1 MTIARCTGDWLGVS
15 ATELEQLS
23 PKEYLTC
30 AGNVVIAASARRRSA
45 SCRGRNTISLNIE
58 ACRNALAD
66 AGIEKDAV
74 DALVVK
80 PPTSN
85 PQFMYG
91 QTLAEAMGLQPR
103 VGGSWDQGVP
113 RIFR

>member
-1 MTIARCTGDWLGVS
+1 MR
-15 ATELEQLS
+15 
-23 PKEYLTC
+23 
-30 AGNVVIAASARRRSA
+30 GNVVIAGIGQTAFGKLPG
-45 SCRGRNTISLNIE
+45 RGTVSLNVE

-74 DALVVK
+74 DALLVK

-91 QTLAEAMGLQPR
+91 QTLAEAMGMQPR
-103 VGGSWDQGVP
+103 VGGALARPKRLQLRPAARVP
-113 RIFR
+113 TRPESPDAHI